1 MISVERVY
9 AIVRDICNK
18 DQKGFVTP
26 NVFNTLARVAQQN
39 VYNEMFNELRGAV
52 ALRASRR
59 DAGRDKSAYKMVEED
74 LSTYIRTLQ
83 VTTDSDQVAIVFL
96 FDAEGNDV
104 GYINLDGDAVGFDDT
119 TLLVEGDD
127 YVSSSTSSDGEEFFF
142 NPDGAF
148 TFAEPSDFGRLIS
161 MSVSGTNTSIEVLY
175 DNEKL
180 SRVLN
185 SNIST
190 PTEEFPVA
198 LAMTNTYQVFPSTIA
213 GVSMRY
219 YRQPRGRN
227 QNSTYTTA
235 YPAFVTFDVNQVD
248 GLFIADPDQS
258 INFDLP
264 AHYISELVYELCELI
279 GIRLR
284 DPLLVQ
290 YALGETKAE

>member
-74 LSTYIRTLQ
+74 LSTYIR
-83 VTTDSDQVAIVFL
+83 VAEMADSDPIGAPVYFDENGVA
-96 FDAEGNDV
+96 V
-104 GYINLDGDAVGFDDT
+104 GYLESDGTLVGEETDNVTASTAIFLDGGV
-119 TLLVEGDD
+119 
-127 YVSSSTSSDGEEFFF
+127 DGVFS
-142 NPDGAF
+142 
-148 TFAEPSDFGRLIS
+148 FAEPDDFARLIS

-180 SRVLN
+180 SRLLN

-190 PTEEFPVA
+190 PTDAFPVA
-198 LAMTNTYQVFPSTIA
+198 LAMTNTYQVFPSTID
-213 GVSMRY
+213 GVVMRY

-227 QNSTYTTA
+227 QDSTYTTA

>member
-1 MISVERVY
+1 MINVERVY

-74 LSTYIRTLQ
+74 LSTYIR
-83 VTTDSDQVAIVFL
+83 VAEMADS
-96 FDAEGNDV
+96 
-104 GYINLDGDAVGFDDT
+104 DAVGAPVYLDE
-119 TLLVEGDD
+119 EGNQ
-127 YVSSSTSSDGEEFFF
+127 VGFLESDGTLVGEETDNVTASTEVFL
-142 NPDGAF
+142 DGGGADGVYSF
-148 TFAEPSDFGRLIS
+148 TEPSDFGRLIS

-190 PTEEFPVA
+190 PTEQFPVA

-227 QNSTYTTA
+227 QDSTYTTA
-235 YPAFVTFDVNQVD
+235 YPAFITDEINAVD
-248 GLFIADPDQS
+248 GLFIPDFEAS
-258 INFDLP
+258 VNFDLP
-264 AHYISELVYELCELI
+264 AHYISELVYEMCELI

-284 DPLLVQ
+284 DPMLVQ

>member
-1 MISVERVY
+1 
-9 AIVRDICNK
+9 
-18 DQKGFVTP
+18 
-26 NVFNTLARVAQQN
+26 
-39 VYNEMFNELRGAV
+39 
-52 ALRASRR
+52 
-59 DAGRDKSAYKMVEED
+59 
-74 LSTYIRTLQ
+74 
-83 VTTDSDQVAIVFL
+83 
-96 FDAEGNDV
+96 
-104 GYINLDGDAVGFDDT
+104 
-119 TLLVEGDD
+119 
-127 YVSSSTSSDGEEFFF
+127 
-142 NPDGAF
+142 
-148 TFAEPSDFGRLIS
+148 
-161 MSVSGTNTSIEVLY
+161 MSVSGTNTSIEILY

-180 SRVLN
+180 SRLLN

-190 PTEEFPVA
+190 PTDDFPVA
-198 LAMTNTYQVFPSTIA
+198 LAMTNTYQVFPSTID
-213 GVSMRY
+213 GVVMRY

>member
-1 MISVERVY
+1 
-9 AIVRDICNK
+9 
-18 DQKGFVTP
+18 
-26 NVFNTLARVAQQN
+26 
-39 VYNEMFNELRGAV
+39 MFNELRGAV

-104 GYINLDGDAVGFDDT
+104 GYINLDGDAVGFDNT

-127 YVSSSTSSDGEEFFF
+127 YVSSSTSSDGEEFF

-161 MSVSGTNTSIEVLY
+161 MSVSETNTSIEVLY

-190 PTEEFPVA
+190 PTEQFPVA

-264 AHYISELVYELCELI
+264 AHYTSELVYELCELI

>member
-1 MISVERVY
+1 MINVERVY

-74 LSTYIRTLQ
+74 LSTYIRIAEMA
-83 VTTDSDQVAIVFL
+83 DSDPLGAPMYFDENGNIVGAL
-96 FDAEGNDV
+96 ESDGTLV
-104 GYINLDGDAVGFDDT
+104 GEETDNVVSSYTTFLDGGA
-119 TLLVEGDD
+119 
-127 YVSSSTSSDGEEFFF
+127 DGVFS
-142 NPDGAF
+142 
-148 TFAEPSDFGRLIS
+148 FAEPDDFGRLIS
-161 MSVSGTNTSIEVLY
+161 MYVSGTNTSIEILY

-190 PTEEFPVA
+190 PTDEFPVA

-213 GVSMRY
+213 GVIMRY

-235 YPAFVTFDVNQVD
+235 YPAFITAEINAVD
-248 GLFIADPDQS
+248 GLFIPDFDAS
-258 INFDLP
+258 VNFDLP
-264 AHYISELVYELCELI
+264 AHYISELVYEMCELI

-284 DPLLVQ
+284 DPMLVQ

>member
-74 LSTYIRTLQ
+74 LSTYIR
-83 VTTDSDQVAIVFL
+83 VAEMADSDPLGAPV
-96 FDAEGNDV
+96 
-104 GYINLDGDAVGFDDT
+104 YLDEQGIAVGF
-119 TLLVEGDD
+119 LE
-127 YVSSSTSSDGEEFFF
+127 SDGTLVGEETDNVTTSEFIFL
-142 NPDGAF
+142 DGG
-148 TFAEPSDFGRLIS
+148 TDGIYSFAQPSDFGRLIS

-190 PTEEFPVA
+190 PTEQFPVA

-227 QNSTYTTA
+227 QDSTYTTA

>member
-74 LSTYIRTLQ
+74 LSTYIR
-83 VTTDSDQVAIVFL
+83 VAEMADSDPLGAPV
-96 FDAEGNDV
+96 
-104 GYINLDGDAVGFDDT
+104 YLDEQGIAVGF
-119 TLLVEGDD
+119 LE
-127 YVSSSTSSDGEEFFF
+127 SDGTLVGEETDNVTTSEFIFL
-142 NPDGAF
+142 DGG
-148 TFAEPSDFGRLIS
+148 TDGIYSFAQPSDFGRLIS

-190 PTEEFPVA
+190 PTEQFPVA

-227 QNSTYTTA
+227 QDSTYTTA
-235 YPAFVTFDVNQVD
+235 YPAFITAEISAVD
-248 GLFIADPDQS
+248 GLFIPDFEAS
-258 INFDLP
+258 VNFDLP

>member
-1 MISVERVY
+1 MINVERVY

-74 LSTYIRTLQ
+74 LSTYIRIAEMA
-83 VTTDSDQVAIVFL
+83 DSDAIGAPVYY
-96 FDAEGNDV
+96 DENDYAV
-104 GYINLDGDAVGFDDT
+104 GYLESDGTLVGIATDNITASTEILLDGGT
-119 TLLVEGDD
+119 
-127 YVSSSTSSDGEEFFF
+127 DGVYS
-142 NPDGAF
+142 
-148 TFAEPSDFGRLIS
+148 FAQPGDFGRLIS

-190 PTEEFPVA
+190 PTDEFPVA

-213 GVSMRY
+213 GVIMRY

-235 YPAFVTFDVNQVD
+235 YPAFITAEINAVD
-248 GLFIADPDQS
+248 GLFIPDFEAS
-258 INFDLP
+258 VNFDLP
-264 AHYISELVYELCELI
+264 AHYISELVYEMCELI

-284 DPLLVQ
+284 DPMLVQ

>member
-74 LSTYIRTLQ
+74 LSTYIRVAEMADSDPIGVPIYFDDAGNPVGVLEADGTLVGEETDN
-83 VTTDSDQVAIVFL
+83 VTTSEFIF
-96 FDAEGNDV
+96 
-104 GYINLDGDAVGFDDT
+104 LDGGT
-119 TLLVEGDD
+119 
-127 YVSSSTSSDGEEFFF
+127 DGIYS
-142 NPDGAF
+142 
-148 TFAEPSDFGRLIS
+148 FAQPSDFGRLIS

-190 PTEEFPVA
+190 PTEQFPVA

-227 QNSTYTTA
+227 QDSTYTTA